1 MGTQLCMVILKRKG
15 ELQQQKFD
23 FLLRGPRVPG
33 VENPLP
39 EWVSDTVW
47 SAVQALRVSPG
58 SAPCWDNTLCYGKE
72 MTVAELCVPVQEKLI
87 KAYPALASSL
97 ALIFRGMHSQV
108 TSPERELD
116 TKNSSP
122 RVGCAVFC
130 FEPRSRKSPPC

>member
-47 SAVQALRVSPG
+47 SAVQALRVS
-58 SAPCWDNTLCYGKE
+58 
-72 MTVAELCVPVQEKLI
+72 TVIPLVMI
-87 KAYPALASSL
+87 T
-97 ALIFRGMHSQV
+97 R
-108 TSPERELD
+108 
-116 TKNSSP
+116 
-122 RVGCAVFC
+122 
-130 FEPRSRKSPPC
+130 

>member
-47 SAVQALRVSPG
+47 SAVQALRVSTG
-58 SAPCWDNTLCYGKE
+58 SPQGIFQDDHSCLHVPFLVTWDGLSIQVQTSRVVHLLTPSASHPAVLLHISVGRKHMIQRTLGHIE
-72 MTVAELCVPVQEKLI
+72 Q
-87 KAYPALASSL
+87 
-97 ALIFRGMHSQV
+97 
-108 TSPERELD
+108 
-116 TKNSSP
+116 
-122 RVGCAVFC
+122 
-130 FEPRSRKSPPC
+130 